1 MRPLPFPRVLLCILL
16 AAAPAAALDKALDRV
31 TLATNWK
38 AEAEHGGFYQ
48 AIATGIYRRHGLDVT
63 LKMGGPQLNNAQ
75 LMATGQFDFN
85 VGSSSFAALNYVKAG
100 VPVITVAAIFQKDP
114 QVLLAHP
121 GQGNDTLAALKGKP
135 ILIAPAARATFWNFL
150 RLRYGYT
157 DDQIRTYTFNMAPFL
172 ADKKAIQE
180 GYLTSEP
187 YTLERAGVKPVVHV
201 LADHGFDSYSTTIE
215 CSAKLAATR
224 PDLVQRFVDASI
236 EGWYSYLYGDPAPA
250 NALIRR
256 DNPEMTPDLLAYSIA
271 ALRNYGVVD
280 SGDALTLGVGAM
292 TDARWKSFA
301 STMIR
306 AGVYPPTIDLSKAYT
321 LRFVNKKVGIDLKM
335 TMTKTRRGAS
345 PRASKSHS

>member
-1 MRPLPFPRVLLCILL
+1 VFQLFRVLSLL
-16 AAAPAAALDKALDRV
+16 FLLPLAVSPAAARDKV

-48 AIATGIYRRHGLDVT
+48 AIAMGIYTRHGLDVT
-63 LKMGGPQLNNAQ
+63 LRMGGPQINNPQ
-75 LMATGQFDFN
+75 LLAAGQVDFN

-100 VPVITVAAIFQKDP
+100 VPVVTVAAIFQKDP
-114 QVLLAHP
+114 QVLIAHP
-121 GQGNDTLAALKGKP
+121 GRGNDTLEALKGKP
-135 ILIAPAARATFWNFL
+135 ILIAPSARATFWNFL
-150 RLRYGYT
+150 RVRYGYT

-187 YTLERAGVKPVVHV
+187 HTLEKAGVKPVVHV

-215 CSAKLAATR
+215 CKWKLVETR

-250 NALIRR
+250 NALIKVS
-256 DNPEMTPDLLAYSIA
+256 NPEMTDDLIAYGIA
-271 ALRNYGVVD
+271 AMRKHGVVD
-280 SGDALTLGVGAM
+280 SGDALTLGIGAM
-292 TDARWKSFA
+292 TNARWKSFA
-301 STMIR
+301 AAMIK

-321 LRFVNKKVGIDLKM
+321 LRFVNKKVGMEI
-335 TMTKTRRGAS
+335 KTSRGGS
-345 PRASKSHS
+345 PRSQPPQR